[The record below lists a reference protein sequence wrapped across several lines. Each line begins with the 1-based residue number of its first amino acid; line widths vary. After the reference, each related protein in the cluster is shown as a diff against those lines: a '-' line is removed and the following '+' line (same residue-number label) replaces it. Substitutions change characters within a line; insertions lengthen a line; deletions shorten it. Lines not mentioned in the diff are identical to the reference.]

1 MPTPREAREPSIL
14 MSSSG
19 KTSSARI
26 LLIDVSNSFTK
37 IALARNGK
45 IGRVRRIPTREL
57 KPSDLTT
64 PEADRAVIAS
74 VVPEVSRMIAASLP
88 CPPVWVDHRVPGG
101 VSINYPKPS
110 SIGADRLANAAAAV
124 SLGKL
129 PAIVVDF
136 GTAVTF
142 DVIDARGC
150 YLGGVIAPGLPTAAS
165 ALHERTA
172 LLPLTR
178 INAVTMV
185 RSSVGKSTG
194 EAIGIGLLLGAV
206 GLVRET
212 VSRLTEEVFRGR
224 KPRVIATGGDAELV
238 ARLAAKGG
246 GKGGGKKGAP
256 LIDKVDPL
264 LTLRGLQV
272 IAEKQ
277 A

>member
-1 MPTPREAREPSIL
+1 MN
-14 MSSSG
+14 SSG
-19 KTSSARI
+19 KTSSGRI

-37 IALARNGK
+37 IAHSRNGK
-45 IGRVRRIPTREL
+45 IGSIRRIPTRDL

-64 PEADRAVIAS
+64 LKADRAVIAS

-142 DVIDARGC
+142 DVIDAKGC
-150 YLGGVIAPGLPTAAS
+150 YRGGVIAPGLPTAAS

-172 LLPLTR
+172 LLPLTK
-178 INAVTMV
+178 ITSIK
-185 RSSVGKSTG
+185 SSVGKSTG
-194 EAIGIGLLLGAV
+194 EAIRIGLLLGAV

-212 VSRLTEEVFRGR
+212 VARLTEEVFRGK
-224 KPRVIATGGDAELV
+224 KPLVIATGGDAELV
-238 ARLAAKGG
+238 ARLAARS
-246 GKGGGKKGAP
+246 GGKKVIP

-272 IAEKQ
+272 IAERNS
-277 A
+277 

>member
-1 MPTPREAREPSIL
+1 MK
-14 MSSSG
+14 SSRKKRG
-19 KTSSARI
+19 GGI

-37 IALARNGK
+37 IALSRNGK
-45 IGRVRRIPTREL
+45 IGRVRRIATREL

-64 PEADRAVIAS
+64 LRAERAVIAS
-74 VVPEVSRMIAASLP
+74 VVPAVSRMIAASLP

-101 VSINYPKPS
+101 VAVDYPKVS

-142 DVIDARGC
+142 DVIDAKGF
-150 YLGGVIAPGLPTAAS
+150 YLGGVIAPGLRTAAS

-172 LLPLTR
+172 LLPLTK
-178 INAVTMV
+178 ITAIKG
-185 RSSVGKSTG
+185 SVGKSTG
-194 EAIGIGLLLGAV
+194 EAIRIGLLLGAV

-212 VSRLTEEVFRGR
+212 VARITEELFDGK

-238 ARLAAKGG
+238 ARLATMSGAK
-246 GKGGGKKGAP
+246 KQTS
-256 LIDKVDPL
+256 LIDLVDPL

-272 IAEKQ
+272 IAEKNP
-277 A
+277 